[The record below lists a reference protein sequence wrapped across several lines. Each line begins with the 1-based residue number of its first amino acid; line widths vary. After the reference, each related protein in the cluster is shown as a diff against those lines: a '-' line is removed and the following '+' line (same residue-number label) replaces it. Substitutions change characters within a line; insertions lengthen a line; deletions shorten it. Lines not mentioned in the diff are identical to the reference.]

1 MTGQRDMS
9 VRTGRLTVLLGA
21 APGVGKT
28 HAMLTRAHELLH
40 RNADVVV
47 AAVNTH
53 GSKALEELLAAL
65 PHHEREGWD
74 TAELDLDGILARRPE
89 IALVDD
95 LAHRN
100 PIGSRHEHRWQD
112 IEELLD
118 AGIDVL
124 TTVNVHH
131 LESLNDVVEQ
141 ITGIRISDTVPDALF
156 DRLHDIRLVDLPARE
171 LIERLSQGKVSLPE
185 PNASQVRAFFKP
197 SHLMALRELAMQT
210 VAEHV
215 DADLRERRSE
225 AKASSAIQR
234 HVMVAID
241 GRGQSD
247 YLVRA
252 GCRIAERRGVP
263 WSVVTVKSAAESTYK
278 GTRRRFQWHRRARQ
292 ARQLEIDRAFA
303 LARSLGGNTTV
314 LHGADIAA
322 TLLNAADAR
331 NARTIVIGRTRR
343 RHLAKLLTRSLTQQL
358 LLHGARYELTIAS
371 LPRGREEP
379 RPLPPSMPP
388 RWTLREPA
396 LLIGGTLA
404 AVVAALAGEHL
415 LNLADISM
423 IFILAVLLV
432 ASRTRMAVALMMALV
447 CFLAYN
453 FLSIEPRATF
463 YIGSPRGI
471 TTVAMFLATALI
483 AGRLASRLR
492 SQVVALHAA
501 NAHAVA
507 MQLLGRQ
514 LAQAADLGQVISA
527 SAQVLQGTLKVEV
540 WMSIGDERY
549 PPGPDDPLSAR
560 GREAA
565 EWTRQHG
572 QPSGRFTDT
581 LAQSRWWCLPV
592 ASDRTVLGVIALK
605 FPDKVRSLTFE
616 QRRLAEG
623 MVMDIG
629 QAALR
634 TRLVEDLEA
643 ARVSS
648 ETERLR
654 AALLSSVSHDLRSP
668 LSSMIGA
675 SDSLLHYGHAMNDDD
690 RTSLLE
696 TIKIEGERL
705 DRYIQNLLD
714 MTRLGQPGLTLTWD
728 WIGID
733 ELIGSA
739 VRRLNRYVPH
749 ARVAIQMPERL
760 PPVQVHLALLEQA
773 IFNVMENAAKFSPNA
788 PIDVQVSRTEQDWL
802 RIDVSDAGPGIPAH
816 ERHRVF
822 DMFYSVERGDRGHH
836 GTGLGLTIVQG
847 IIKAHDGQ
855 VEALPG
861 PQGTGT
867 TIRMELPWR
876 ASTRQEE
883 THVEEHS

>member
-1 MTGQRDMS
+1 MAISPPQHDSS
-9 VRTGRLTVLLGA
+9 VQQHVL
-21 APGVGKT
+21 
-28 HAMLTRAHELLH
+28 
-40 RNADVVV
+40 
-47 AAVNTH
+47 
-53 GSKALEELLAAL
+53 
-65 PHHEREGWD
+65 
-74 TAELDLDGILARRPE
+74 
-89 IALVDD
+89 
-95 LAHRN
+95 
-100 PIGSRHEHRWQD
+100 
-112 IEELLD
+112 
-118 AGIDVL
+118 
-124 TTVNVHH
+124 
-131 LESLNDVVEQ
+131 
-141 ITGIRISDTVPDALF
+141 
-156 DRLHDIRLVDLPARE
+156 
-171 LIERLSQGKVSLPE
+171 
-185 PNASQVRAFFKP
+185 
-197 SHLMALRELAMQT
+197 
-210 VAEHV
+210 
-215 DADLRERRSE
+215 
-225 AKASSAIQR
+225 
-234 HVMVAID
+234 VAID
-241 GRGQSD
+241 GRGQSER
-247 YLVRA
+247 LVRK
-252 GCRIAERRGVP
+252 GCRIAARRNVQ
-263 WSVVTVKSAAESTYK
+263 WSVVTVRAGVDSVYK
-278 GTRRRFQWHRRARQ
+278 GTRRRFQWHRRIRQ

-303 LARSLGGNTTV
+303 LARSLGGSTAV
-314 LHGADIAA
+314 LHGADIAE
-322 TLLNAADAR
+322 TLLNAAEAR
-331 NARTIVIGRTRR
+331 SASTIVIGRS
-343 RHLAKLLTRSLTQQL
+343 RHRPLVQLFSRSLTQL
-358 LLHGARYELTIAS
+358 LLLQGAGYELIVAS
-371 LPRGREEP
+371 IPRGRARP
-379 RPLPPSMPP
+379 RPLPPSMPPP

-396 LLIGGTLA
+396 LLIGGTLV
-404 AVVAALAGEHL
+404 AVAVALAGEHL

-423 IFILAVLLV
+423 VFILAVLLV
-432 ASRTRMAVALMMALV
+432 ASRTRMAVALMMALL

-483 AGRLASRLR
+483 SGRLASRLR

-514 LAQAADLGQVISA
+514 LVQAANLKQVISA
-527 SAQVLQGTLKVEV
+527 SAQVLQDTLKADV
-540 WMSIGDERY
+540 WISIGDERY
-549 PPGPDDPLSAR
+549 PAGAAQCLDAPAR
-560 GREAA
+560 DAI
-565 EWTRQHG
+565 EWTRLHG
-572 QPSGRFTDT
+572 RPSGRFTDT
-581 LAQSRWWCLPV
+581 LAKTHWWCLPMM
-592 ASDRTVLGVIALK
+592 SDCTVLGVIALK
-605 FPDKVRSLTFE
+605 FPKEEQSLTFE

-675 SDSLLHYGHAMNDDD
+675 SDSLLHYGHAMDDDD

-696 TIKIEGERL
+696 TIKVEGERL

-714 MTRLGQPGLTLTWD
+714 MTRLGQPGLTLAWD

-739 VRRLNRYVPH
+739 VRRLQRYVPH
-749 ARVAIQMPERL
+749 AQVAIQMPDHL

-788 PIDVQVSRTEQDWL
+788 PIGVQVSHTEQGWL
-802 RIDVSDAGPGIPAH
+802 QIDISDAGPGIPAH
-816 ERHRVF
+816 ERHRIF

-861 PQGTGT
+861 PQGVGT
-867 TIRMELPWR
+867 TIRMALPWR

-883 THVEEHS
+883 TYVEDHS

>member
-1 MTGQRDMS
+1 MAVSSPQRD
-9 VRTGRLTVLLGA
+9 
-21 APGVGKT
+21 
-28 HAMLTRAHELLH
+28 
-40 RNADVVV
+40 
-47 AAVNTH
+47 
-53 GSKALEELLAAL
+53 AL
-65 PHHEREGWD
+65 PQQH
-74 TAELDLDGILARRPE
+74 
-89 IALVDD
+89 
-95 LAHRN
+95 
-100 PIGSRHEHRWQD
+100 
-112 IEELLD
+112 
-118 AGIDVL
+118 VL
-124 TTVNVHH
+124 
-131 LESLNDVVEQ
+131 
-141 ITGIRISDTVPDALF
+141 I
-156 DRLHDIRLVDLPARE
+156 
-171 LIERLSQGKVSLPE
+171 
-185 PNASQVRAFFKP
+185 
-197 SHLMALRELAMQT
+197 
-210 VAEHV
+210 
-215 DADLRERRSE
+215 
-225 AKASSAIQR
+225 
-234 HVMVAID
+234 AID
-241 GRGQSD
+241 GRGQSER
-247 YLVRA
+247 LVRE
-252 GCRIAERRGVP
+252 GCRIATRRNVQ
-263 WSVVTVKSAAESTYK
+263 WSVVTVRAGADSAYK
-278 GTRRRFQWHRRARQ
+278 GTRRRFQWHRRIRQ

-303 LARSLGGNTTV
+303 LARSLGGSTTV

-322 TLLNAADAR
+322 TLLSAADAR
-331 NARTIVIGRTRR
+331 NARTIVIGRTRHR
-343 RHLAKLLTRSLTQQL
+343 PLAQLFTHSLTQQVL
-358 LLHGARYELTIAS
+358 QHGIRYELIIAS
-371 LPRGREEP
+371 LPRGREVS
-379 RPLPPSMPP
+379 RPLPPSLPP

-396 LLIGGTLA
+396 LLIGGTLT
-404 AVVAALAGEHL
+404 AVAAALAGEHL

-514 LAQAADLGQVISA
+514 LVQAADLGQVMSA
-527 SAQVLQGTLKVEV
+527 SAQVLKNTLNVDV
-540 WMSIGDERY
+540 WMSIGSEHYPFALERVV
-549 PPGPDDPLSAR
+549 SER
-560 GREAA
+560 GQRAV
-565 EWTRQHG
+565 EWTQAHG
-572 QPSGRFTDT
+572 QPSGRFTHT
-581 LAQSRWWCLPV
+581 LAHSRWWCLPV
-592 ASDRTVLGVIALK
+592 ASDRTVIGVIALK
-605 FPDKVRSLTFE
+605 FPDDVRSLTFE

-643 ARVSS
+643 ARVST

-654 AALLSSVSHDLRSP
+654 TALLSSVSHDLRSP

-675 SDSLLHYGHAMNDDD
+675 SDSLLYYGHAMNGDD

-696 TIKIEGERL
+696 TIKVEGERL

-739 VRRLNRYVPH
+739 VRRLQRYVPH
-749 ARVAIQMPERL
+749 ARVAIHMPSSL

-773 IFNVMENAAKFSPNA
+773 IFNVMENAAKFSPHA
-788 PIDVQVSRTEQDWL
+788 PVDVRVSRTENEWL

-847 IIKAHDGQ
+847 IIKAHNGQ

-861 PQGTGT
+861 PQGMGT
-867 TIRMELPWR
+867 TIRMALPWQV
-876 ASTRQEE
+876 STHEE
-883 THVEEHS
+883 DPHVENHP